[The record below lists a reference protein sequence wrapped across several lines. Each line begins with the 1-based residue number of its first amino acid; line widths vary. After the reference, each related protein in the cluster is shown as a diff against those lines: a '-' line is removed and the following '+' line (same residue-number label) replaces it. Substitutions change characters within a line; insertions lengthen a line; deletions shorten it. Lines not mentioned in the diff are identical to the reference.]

1 MYSIII
7 KNGTIID
14 GTGKE
19 KYQADLGI
27 KDDLIAKIKPKI
39 RGKAETIID
48 AGGLYVCP
56 GFIDIFNHSDDYWTL
71 FTIPSQESLLYQGIT
86 TILGGNAGSSLAP
99 LINHQ
104 VIDRIRKW
112 ANVPDVMVNWQRM
125 DEYLKELSKRK
136 IALNFATLVG
146 YETLYY
152 GLAGDTWRTLQP
164 REVVVIADVLKQ
176 ALGQG
181 ALGLSTGLSLSQ
193 VNLVSQQTLQAIIK
207 VVAETG
213 GIYAIHVRGER
224 EEFLPSI
231 RQAIEIARLTG
242 VSLEINHL
250 KVLGKKNWP
259 LMLEALQVID
269 QAKKEKLNINFDI
282 YPYTTTAS
290 SLLVLLPDWLAEG
303 DNETIL
309 NRLQDPV
316 IKARAI
322 YEMKQEAYNYDKIT
336 IAQSKNQYPFV
347 GKSLKDI
354 AANENCSSEEA
365 VCNMLLANEAH
376 VIIFIQGLSEANF
389 EKALAHPLALIGSD
403 GLGYNLEF
411 AKKGVLVHPR
421 SFGAFVRVLARY
433 VREKKIISWEEAI
446 YKMTMGPASKIC
458 LKKRGQ
464 LALGNFADIVVFDP
478 QTIQD
483 KATFDNPF
491 QYSVGIRYLLI
502 NGQAA
507 IENGQYNGRFLGR
520 ILSKSRP

>member
-1 MYSIII
+1 MYSAII

-39 RGKAETIID
+39 RGKAEIEID
-48 AGGLYVCP
+48 AAGLYVCP

-71 FTIPSQESLLYQGIT
+71 FTILSQESLLYQGIT

-99 LINHQ
+99 LINPH
-104 VIDRIRKW
+104 VIERIRQW

-125 DEYLKELSKRK
+125 DEYLKELAKRK
-136 IALNFATLVG
+136 IALNFASLVG

-152 GLAGDTWRTLQP
+152 GLAGDSWRTLQP
-164 REVVVIADVLKQ
+164 REVVALASVLKE
-176 ALGQG
+176 ALHQG
-181 ALGLSTGLSLSQ
+181 AFGLSTGLSFSQ
-193 VNLVSQQTLQAIIK
+193 ANFISKQTLETIVKI
-207 VVAETG
+207 VAEAG

-224 EEFLPSI
+224 EELLPSI
-231 RQAIEIARLTG
+231 HQAIEIARLTG
-242 VSLEINHL
+242 VSLQINHL
-250 KVLGKKNWP
+250 KALGKKTWP
-259 LMLEALQVID
+259 LMLEALQLID
-269 QAKKEKLNINFDI
+269 QAKKDKININFDI

-322 YEMKQEAYNYDKIT
+322 HEMKQEVYNYDKIT
-336 IAQSKNQYPFV
+336 IAQSKNQCPAV

-354 AANENCSSEEA
+354 AINENCSPEQA
-365 VCNMLLANEAH
+365 VCNMLLANEAQ
-376 VIIFIQGLSEANF
+376 VIVFIQGLSEANF
-389 EKALAHPLALIGSD
+389 EKALVHPLALIGTD

-411 AKKGVLVHPR
+411 AKRGVLVHPR
-421 SFGAFVRVLARY
+421 SFGAFARILARY
-433 VREKKIISWEEAI
+433 VREKKIVSWEEAI
-446 YKMTMGPASKIC
+446 YKMTMGPARKIG

-483 KATFDNPF
+483 RATFDNPF
-491 QYSVGIRYLLI
+491 QYAVGIKHLLI
-502 NGQAA
+502 NGQAV

-520 ILSKSRP
+520 ILSKSRH